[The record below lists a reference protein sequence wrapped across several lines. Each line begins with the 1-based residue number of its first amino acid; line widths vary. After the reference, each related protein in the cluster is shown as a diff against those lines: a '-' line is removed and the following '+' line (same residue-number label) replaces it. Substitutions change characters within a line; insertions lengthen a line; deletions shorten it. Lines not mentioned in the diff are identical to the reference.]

1 MDCPSGRRVG
11 LGAVAGPGSPPA
23 SGALVQGD
31 LTTQRQRRV
40 ITQPAG
46 AADGACGDSLPLW
59 AGVCLGAAPCWQ
71 HPAAPA
77 MDLSSHVFPPVT
89 QTLRSAA
96 LEDCALCQETL
107 SSSEL
112 ATKTRDGGLEGA
124 WGAGDR
130 AESGGLGFDLPALA
144 CWLHAGSAPAAET
157 LPRSWRGVA
166 PRGQQPQHLLR
177 GSQRG
182 LRPSK
187 LRSLNTSAWGVWGRV
202 LGARRC
208 RAQGL

>member
-11 LGAVAGPGSPPA
+11 LGAVAGPGSPSA

-124 WGAGDR
+124 WGAGAGVLRTEQR
-130 AESGGLGFDLPALA
+130 AGASASTSLLWP
-144 CWLHAGSAPAAET
+144 AGSMQAALLQLKPSPEAG
-157 LPRSWRGVA
+157 GV
-166 PRGQQPQHLLR
+166 
-177 GSQRG
+177 
-182 LRPSK
+182 
-187 LRSLNTSAWGVWGRV
+187 
-202 LGARRC
+202 
-208 RAQGL
+208 